1 MNTARRITILLTL
14 LCVASAARAQDR
26 TSLRADLNVSALQPG
41 QQAVLAVVVD
51 VADGFHAQSR
61 TPLDSAFIPFDV
73 TVAPAAGLT
82 IFDPIY
88 PKGYVEEYP
97 ALGKLDIYSG
107 RVIVYV
113 PIQVK
118 PDASVGQL
126 KLTGTATFQIC
137 DDRQCFAPESPV
149 FEISTQVVAA
159 GTPVS
164 PNAPALFAGFD
175 PAVFASLLSGK
186 APAGNAPVTS
196 IELFGRRIDLGRDAY
211 GIAFPFALLV
221 GVLFNVMPC
230 VLPIVP
236 LKAMGFY
243 QAAQQHR
250 GRSLALGAVFSLGI
264 IATFG
269 ALALLVVVFRVFA
282 WGELFGNA
290 WFAGAIVIILLLMA
304 LGTFGFFSVALPT
317 GVYRF
322 TPSHETYVG
331 NFLFGILTA
340 ILSTPCTFGMFLG
353 LLVWAAAQPAAL
365 GTALVM
371 TVGLG
376 MAVPYFILAAVPEL
390 ARRFPRTG
398 PWAEIIKQM
407 MGFLLLA
414 TAIYF
419 GRRFL
424 PDSLH
429 DSGFWWM
436 LFAVVAASGV
446 FLIIR
451 TLQFTRRTGPIVAAV
466 AVALLIVAPSLAV
479 TLRLTYV
486 PINWQKYSPEALA
499 AARATGKPVLVKF
512 TADWC
517 GNCQAIEA
525 TVYVDDRT
533 VATVRDTG
541 VVMLKADLTR
551 RDAIGWPL
559 LKDLF
564 PVGAIPFTA
573 VYLPGE
579 AKPHTL
585 AGIYSTQDLLEV
597 LGQNGPGSTARLE

>member
-1 MNTARRITILLTL
+1 MNLPRSILSL
-14 LCVASAARAQDR
+14 LAVFCLSALAQAQNQATTRAE
-26 TSLRADLNVSALQPG
+26 LNVSALQPG

-61 TPLDSAFIPFDV
+61 TPLDPAFIPFEV
-73 TVAPAAGLT
+73 TVSTVPGLT
-82 IFDPIY
+82 TFEPIY
-88 PKGYVEEYP
+88 PKGHVEEYP
-97 ALGKLDIYSG
+97 ALGMLDIYSG

-113 PIQVK
+113 PIQVNS
-118 PDASVGQL
+118 DAPPGALTL
-126 KLTGTATFQIC
+126 KGTATFQIC
-137 DDRQCFAPESPV
+137 DDKVCYAPESPE
-149 FEISTQVVAA
+149 FEVSTQVVAA
-159 GTPVS
+159 GATVS
-164 PNAPALFAGFD
+164 ANAPELFAGFD
-175 PAVFASLLSGK
+175 PRVFANLL
-186 APAGNAPVTS
+186 AGESTRAAGPVTS
-196 IELFGRRIDLGRDAY
+196 IELFGKKIDLSRDSY
-211 GIAFPFALLV
+211 GLAFPFALLV
-221 GVLFNVMPC
+221 GILFNVMPC

-250 GRSLALGAVFSLGI
+250 GRSIALGAVFSSGI

-269 ALALLVVVFRVFA
+269 VLALLVVVFRVFA
-282 WGELFGNA
+282 WGELFGNP
-290 WFAGAIVIILLLMA
+290 WFAGAIVLILVLMA
-304 LGTFGFFSVALPT
+304 LGTFGFFTVALPT

-322 TPSHETYVG
+322 TPSHETYIG

-371 TVGLG
+371 TVGVG
-376 MAVPYFILAAVPEL
+376 MALPYFILAAFPEL

-398 PWAEIIKQM
+398 PWAEIVKQM

-424 PDSLH
+424 PEALH
-429 DSGFWWM
+429 ENGFWWL
-436 LFAVVAASGV
+436 LFAVVAASGI
-446 FLIIR
+446 FLVVR
-451 TLQFTRRTGPIVAAV
+451 TLQFTRRAGPVIAAV
-466 AVALLIVAPSLAV
+466 AVALLLVAPSLAV
-479 TLRLTYV
+479 TLRLTYT

-499 AARATGKPVLVKF
+499 AARASGKLVLVKF

-525 TVYVDDRT
+525 TVFVDDRT
-533 VATVRDTG
+533 VAAVRDRG
-541 VVMLKADLTR
+541 VVMLKADLTSK
-551 RDAIGWPL
+551 DAIGWPL
-559 LKDLF
+559 LKELF

-579 AKPHTL
+579 DAPHTL
-585 AGIYSTQDLLEV
+585 SGIYSTANLLEV
-597 LGQNGPGSTARLE
+597 FEQSGAKRMARSE